1 MTPKLV
7 NSLGFKCKID
17 KLVYKSYSSNTHM
30 HLSIKGI
37 SLPKKEKYDHVAKK
51 N

>member
-17 KLVYKSYSSNTHM
+17 KFVYKSYSILIHICIQASRVVVFLGKKV
-30 HLSIKGI
+30 LSHC
-37 SLPKKEKYDHVAKK
+37 KEK
-51 N
+51 

>member
-1 MTPKLV
+1 MQ
-7 NSLGFKCKID
+7 ND
-17 KLVYKSYSSNTHM
+17 KLVFKSYSTKTHM
-30 HLSIKGI
+30 HLNIKGI

>member
-17 KLVYKSYSSNTHM
+17 KLVYKSYSTNTHM
-30 HLSIKGI
+30 HSSIKGI
-37 SLPKKEKYDHVAKK
+37 SLPKKEKYEHIAKK